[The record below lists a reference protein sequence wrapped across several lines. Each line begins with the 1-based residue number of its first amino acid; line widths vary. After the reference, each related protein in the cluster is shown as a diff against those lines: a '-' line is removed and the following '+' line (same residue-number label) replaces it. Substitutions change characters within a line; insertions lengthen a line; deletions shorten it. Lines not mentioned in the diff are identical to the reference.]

1 MNTWVRNKIAF
12 YLPFL
17 ASYGCPESGSSYS
30 SLYFIYLSLDPLLIV
45 FEYLPYGDL
54 LGYLRKS
61 RGHLDN
67 YNTGEK
73 KPASKLTAKDLLSFA
88 WMLGDGMQYLATMK
102 VRWNDV
108 FSNFTAFTKCYWMA
122 CKVYGA
128 ITTSCDVCKFSC
140 LIWKNCKSEL
150 VVVKWCVLRRV
161 IIWGWYRLVWLI
173 YMH

>member
-1 MNTWVRNKIAF
+1 MNTWVRKKIAY

-17 ASYGCPESGSSYS
+17 WLSGRNGSSYS
-30 SLYFIYLSLDPLLIV
+30 RLYFIYLSVDPLLIV
-45 FEYLPYGDL
+45 SEYLPYGDL

-61 RGHLDN
+61 RGHSDN

-88 WMLGDGMQYLATMK
+88 WMIADGMEYLATMK
-102 VRWNDV
+102 VRLNDV
-108 FSNFTAFTKCYWMA
+108 FSNFTACTKYYWMA

-128 ITTSCDVCKFSC
+128 ASCDVCKFSC
-140 LIWKNCKSEL
+140 LIWKNCKSES
-150 VVVKWCVLRRV
+150 VVVKRCVLRRV
-161 IIWGWYRLVWLI
+161 ILWGWYRLVWLI